1 MASRYHDPTT
11 LTRWLAVS
19 RRDAAAHS
27 SFLYGAK
34 STRIFCRPTCPG
46 RLARRSNVVFFDS
59 HNQALDAGYRACK
72 RCQPCT
78 RGWDRGIEGRTLA
91 CESRDIIVKAE
102 EDGRPWTFSSIA
114 RELKVTS
121 AHLHRQFK
129 RHFDVTPRSFA
140 ASLKLDAATTG
151 PRLRSPL
158 GMHLESSSPGNL
170 SADAENICLPL
181 PSPSWSFIEA
191 FDAAASAEAFAH
203 RHFEQ
208 TQEGH
213 QVSAARDFDLW
224 QLLEIPELACSV
236 ES

>member
-1 MASRYHDPTT
+1 MTSRYHDPTT

-59 HNQALDAGYRACK
+59 HHQALDAGYRACK

-91 CESRDIIVKAE
+91 CQSRDIIVKAE
-102 EDGRPWTFSSIA
+102 QDGRPWTFSSIA
-114 RELKVTS
+114 RELNVTS

-129 RHFDVTPRSFA
+129 RQFDTTPRSFA
-140 ASLKLDAATTG
+140 ASLKLDAVMTDPSLLT
-151 PRLRSPL
+151 PL
-158 GMHLESSSPGNL
+158 GVNLESSLQGDMPASEE
-170 SADAENICLPL
+170 DIFLPL
-181 PSPSWSFIEA
+181 PSPSCSFIEA
-191 FDAAASAEAFAH
+191 FDAAASAEACAH
-203 RHFEQ
+203 RFADEDAL
-208 TQEGH
+208 E
-213 QVSAARDFDLW
+213 VSADWELDLW
-224 QLLEIPELACSV
+224 QLLEVPQLA
-236 ES
+236 ESFEP